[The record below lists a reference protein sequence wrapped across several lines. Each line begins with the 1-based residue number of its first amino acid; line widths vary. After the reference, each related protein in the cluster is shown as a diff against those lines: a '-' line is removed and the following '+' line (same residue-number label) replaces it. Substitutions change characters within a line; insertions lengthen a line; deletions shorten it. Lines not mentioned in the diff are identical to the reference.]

1 MDRQQYINWYKTH
14 YGHLPPQK
22 FLDKYYPIEQLEDE
36 IPELTPEEW
45 EAFWEGCEDSEKVK
59 NSF

>member
-22 FLDKYYPIEQLEDE
+22 FLDKYYPVEQLEDE
-36 IPELTPEEW
+36 IPEPTSEEW
-45 EAFWEGCEDSEKVK
+45 EVFWKEE
-59 NSF
+59 